1 MLYHISKKQSE
12 IKEEIRYKEIFALN
26 FPLSFMNS
34 VHSVSLPCHCV
45 PVDINPQTPRSNL
58 LFSLLSINLI
68 FYFILITYLVDIV
81 LILQG
86 EILS

>member
-1 MLYHISKKQSE
+1 MLLLLFFFFHMLYHISKKQSE

-45 PVDINPQTPRSNL
+45 SVDINPQTPRSNL
-58 LFSLLSINLI
+58 LFSLLSIIQFL
-68 FYFILITYLVDIV
+68 
-81 LILQG
+81 
-86 EILS
+86 